1 MKNLKIIIIIGI
13 FLTFGCSSPKPFEIK
28 DVCAQREGT
37 EAILQGYLSL
47 PKTIDT
53 IQLTKGGKILDVGYQ
68 IFLMTKADATGDAAK
83 VTIWTTNKA
92 EPNKIKAFSN
102 GYSRGDLVV
111 YTDDGKEVGTEK
123 IIEATGETITP
134 TMIKVTGETV
144 ADEKT
149 GCSVS
154 VTKIELP

>member
-1 MKNLKIIIIIGI
+1 MKILKIIIIIGI

-28 DVCAQREGT
+28 DICAQPEGT

-53 IQLTKGGKILDVGYQ
+53 IQLTKGGKIIDVGYQ
-68 IFLMTKADATGDAAK
+68 IFLTTKADATGDAAK
-83 VTIWTTNKA
+83 VTIWTTNKG

-102 GYSRGDLVV
+102 GYSRGDLIV
-111 YTDDGKEVGTEK
+111 YSVKGEEVRAGK
-123 IIEATGETITP
+123 IIKITGEIVP
-134 TMIKVTGETV
+134 N
-144 ADEKT
+144 EKT
-149 GCSVS
+149 DCAVS